1 MALDFHFAIGSK
13 DNATSCFKLTTYRA
27 INHVILA
34 QVIMFCKLP
43 DPTKS
48 REERN
53 AYIKRV
59 LPFAVMSNLV
69 SASTQYG
76 FNVWLLP
83 VSLALYGP
91 DAIYSMRNSVV
102 LLSFSSQMIMGALIM
117 ETMPAK
123 LMSIPTHV
131 ACAVSAILYPLGV
144 VLSGVSLQYS
154 TGRWAEVGLFLSQF
168 LFCGTGLAV
177 SWFSSQVKTVMWFRE
192 IGRPSVGAG
201 MFGFFN
207 GLWPMTFSYWGTAL
221 VKDLRDIHLSFY
233 YTAAVLFVVSLPSV
247 FLMHS
252 PDEVPLMTNADE
264 NTDAS
269 ENTDHSTNVVAPPA
283 AAESDVE
290 RGGDSQEEEETSATK
305 SNENAE
311 ITSPLLARESN
322 KISESKTGLT
332 EVASP
337 LLPKAEFNRH
347 PQAYIQSLV
356 WFLTFIPGFSIKFTI
371 APVMSAV
378 FGASLR
384 MQIAASFIFLG
395 CYALARLLIGLV
407 IGSRVK
413 VKTVAR
419 TATFIIPICF
429 FFAGTI
435 VKAWMWVFIVA
446 NVGVSSSHN
455 VASSS

>member
-1 MALDFHFAIGSK
+1 
-13 DNATSCFKLTTYRA
+13 
-27 INHVILA
+27 
-34 QVIMFCKLP
+34 MFCKLP

-201 MFGFFN
+201 
-207 GLWPMTFSYWGTAL
+207 
-221 VKDLRDIHLSFY
+221 
-233 YTAAVLFVVSLPSV
+233 SL
-247 FLMHS
+247 
-252 PDEVPLMTNADE
+252 
-264 NTDAS
+264 
-269 ENTDHSTNVVAPPA
+269 
-283 AAESDVE
+283 
-290 RGGDSQEEEETSATK
+290 
-305 SNENAE
+305 
-311 ITSPLLARESN
+311 
-322 KISESKTGLT
+322 
-332 EVASP
+332 
-337 LLPKAEFNRH
+337 
-347 PQAYIQSLV
+347 
-356 WFLTFIPGFSIKFTI
+356 
-371 APVMSAV
+371 
-378 FGASLR
+378 
-384 MQIAASFIFLG
+384 
-395 CYALARLLIGLV
+395 
-407 IGSRVK
+407 
-413 VKTVAR
+413 
-419 TATFIIPICF
+419 
-429 FFAGTI
+429 
-435 VKAWMWVFIVA
+435 
-446 NVGVSSSHN
+446 
-455 VASSS
+455 ASSMDFGR